1 MAQFTEGE
9 LDVMRILWVNGEMKP
24 AEIQNKFPRE
34 IKNSALRSYLTI
46 LLEKGHLTR
55 RKVGKAFYY
64 RPKTRRDSAFRNTL
78 RSFLDTFCEGSPE
91 GLLVRLIKAE
101 RLSEKE
107 LLQLKR
113 LADEGQTLPETERGR
128 DEK

>member
-1 MAQFTEGE
+1 VAQFTKGE
-9 LDVMRILWVNGEMKP
+9 LDVMRILWAQGEMKP
-24 AEIQNKFPRE
+24 AEIQQKFPRD
-34 IKNSALRSYLTI
+34 IRNSALRSYLTI

-78 RSFLDTFCEGSPE
+78 RSFLDTFCEGSAE
-91 GLLVRLIKAE
+91 GLLVRLIKSE
-101 RLSEKE
+101 ELSEKE
-107 LLQLKR
+107 LLELKR
-113 LADEGQTLPETERGR
+113 IADEVEIKPEQGRGR